1 MKEIIIKV
9 SKHKISFL
17 LIIKKFVKIRMKQL
31 KINPR
36 NVVKEYGT
44 DIKTYSVEKKTRYL
58 WLLVLIN
65 LYTLNKITDEIIIPK
80 CEFSLNTTLDSWKKL
95 PE

>member
-44 DIKTYSVEKKTRYL
+44 DIKTYSVEKKT
-58 WLLVLIN
+58 I
-65 LYTLNKITDEIIIPK
+65 
-80 CEFSLNTTLDSWKKL
+80 
-95 PE
+95 